1 MNPKLIFLLMVV
13 IIIALWWLQKIL
25 ANKSENFS
33 QLEREYIEGI
43 KKFKN
48 QEITKEQLV
57 SASRSFFSV
66 AGISESD
73 FDENLERDLEIYGK

>member
-1 MNPKLIFLLMVV
+1 MVV
-13 IIIALWWLQKIL
+13 IIVALWWLQKIL

>member
-13 IIIALWWLQKIL
+13 IIVALWWLQKIL

-48 QEITKEQLV
+48 QEITREQLV
-57 SASRSFFSV
+57 SASRNFFAV
-66 AGISESD
+66 AGISESE
-73 FDENLERDLEIYGK
+73 FDENLERDLKIYGK